1 MRAATSANCAPRL
14 SRSGRRL
21 PRVPSPHNPILER
34 VPESRWIRTDIATAG
49 GAWSHGRSR
58 SGSARSASTF
68 KPISST
74 GASFSIAKC
83 SFDRALLRSGGER
96 TDVHFE
102 EVLHGRTSG
111 SAKRPERPLILAPG
125 ASGCSRRPGR
135 CPRGNGTSSALAS
148 RAQRRAGPNFGDRGS
163 GVVSSGSFDAAT
175 STRPRASAAPVLA
188 RDAGCGFRPA
198 RCQASRRGRSA
209 FLRPLPHGR
218 TLTVGARGTRPEY
231 PARFRMAS
239 HLGPGSAAVVPCGGD
254 V

>member
-125 ASGCSRRPGR
+125 ASGLVLVDPVG
-135 CPRGNGTSSALAS
+135 ALA
-148 RAQRRAGPNFGDRGS
+148 ATGPARRWLHEHNGGQDLILGI
-163 GVVSSGSFDAAT
+163 
-175 STRPRASAAPVLA
+175 AAPGLFPVALSTPPRQLA
-188 RDAGCGFRPA
+188 HVPRPPQFSPEMQAVVFALRDAKLLA
-198 RCQASRRGRSA
+198 
-209 FLRPLPHGR
+209 
-218 TLTVGARGTRPEY
+218 E
-231 PARFRMAS
+231 
-239 HLGPGSAAVVPCGGD
+239 VVPRSC
-254 V
+254 VLSRTAVP